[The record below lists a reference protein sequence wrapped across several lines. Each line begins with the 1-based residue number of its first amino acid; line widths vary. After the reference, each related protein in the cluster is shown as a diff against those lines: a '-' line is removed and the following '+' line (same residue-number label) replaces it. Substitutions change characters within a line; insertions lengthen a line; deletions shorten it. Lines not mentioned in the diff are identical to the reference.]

1 VGHILK
7 HPTRAVFLDDAS
19 SGDAVLSTEEQE
31 ANRFATDVLIPRGR
45 QAELSSLLL
54 NQASVMAFAQSLGV
68 HPGIVVGQLQ
78 HRQLISYSHPLS
90 QLKARYTIQ
99 TNHAHP

>member
-1 VGHILK
+1 
-7 HPTRAVFLDDAS
+7 
-19 SGDAVLSTEEQE
+19 
-31 ANRFATDVLIPRGR
+31 
-45 QAELSSLLL
+45 
-54 NQASVMAFAQSLGV
+54 MAFAQSLGV